1 METNPTA
8 ELIFEYFP
16 KLTDLQKEQFI
27 KLEELYKDW
36 NQKINVVSR
45 KDVDLLYERHVLH
58 SLSIA
63 KIIEFKPSA
72 RLMDV
77 GTGGGF
83 PGIPLA
89 IMFPLSS
96 FYLVDSIAK
105 KVKVVQE
112 VIDGLGLKNVR
123 TEQIRMEEVNEQFDF
138 VLNRAVAPL
147 STLIH
152 WTKDKYIPNWNH
164 SLKNGIIS
172 LKGGDLSEEIKEA
185 EIKKYKIFEMKD
197 IFEGEFFETKKIV
210 YVPMIK

>member
-1 METNPTA
+1 MEILPTV
-8 ELIFEYFP
+8 ELIFKYFP
-16 KLTDLQKEQFI
+16 SLTATQKTQFV

-45 KDVDLLYERHVLH
+45 KDVELLYERHVLH

-63 KIIEFKPSA
+63 KVLEFKPGA

-89 IMFPLSS
+89 IMFPDAS

-112 VIDGLGLKNVR
+112 VIEGLGIKNVR
-123 TEQIRMEEVNEQFDF
+123 TEQVRMEEVEDQFDF

-152 WTKDKYIPNWNH
+152 WTKGKYISHWNH
-164 SLKNGIIS
+164 NLKNGLIS

-185 EIKKYKIFEMKD
+185 GVKKYKIFELKD
-197 IFEGEFFETKKIV
+197 FFEGEFFETKKIV
-210 YVPMIK
+210 YLPMIK

>member
-1 METNPTA
+1 METPPTK
-8 ELIFEYFP
+8 ELIFKYFP
-16 KLTDLQKEQFI
+16 SLTSTQQAQFA

-45 KDVDLLYERHVLH
+45 KDVELLYERHVLH

-63 KIIEFKPSA
+63 KVLAFKPGA

-89 IMFPLSS
+89 IMFPEAD

-112 VIDGLGLKNVR
+112 VIEGLGIKNVR
-123 TEQIRMEEVNEQFDF
+123 TEQVRMESVEEQFDF

-147 STLIH
+147 STLLH
-152 WTKDKYIPNWNH
+152 WTKGKYISHWNH
-164 SLKNGIIS
+164 DLKNGLIS
-172 LKGGDLSEEIKEA
+172 LKGGDLAEEIKEA
-185 EIKKYKIFEMKD
+185 NIKKYKIFELKD
-197 IFEGEFFETKKIV
+197 FFEGEFFETKKIV